1 LERLQEALSATPG
14 ISLNSGVP
22 KTPLPSEFTPPAQ
35 ETPSLVDRV
44 LPKVY
49 DPLQQQQQEIAKLA
63 TSFTPVGTADDFNKA
78 VQDKDP
84 WGLTLAGAGIIPGGG
99 LLSRARNLPK
109 LFSGYHGTKVP
120 DDFTKFKL
128 PPPEQDLG
136 IHFSTDPRVARQYSL
151 GMNAGGTLSGHDRTI
166 PVVADI
172 RSSVKFPQDPIVWN
186 QQDQFR
192 DFVGLQESNSVLETL
207 KKAPG
212 YEKLYQDL
220 SKLEGKPG
228 GWNAN
233 FIPEM
238 QNRGYDAI
246 QYPHFPEYRTAPQPF
261 NSYMVFDPNQ
271 IHGKFTPEGQAL
283 IAERGARKPK
293 SILTMR
299 PGEEKFWQDT
309 YNQSGAFEK
318 SKAEVYKKLG
328 VDPDTPLGHF
338 FVQFPEYTVNKNS
351 ELVKN
356 PKYKPYTQAQLDE
369 FKAEEDRMYPASK
382 GWKKT
387 ASGFSYIEG
396 SVPPAFKDEPKAWF
410 NPDKVFGDPHSR
422 DYLAG
427 QEGVQQYSI
436 PAKPGPLEQAGLDKM
451 SAKGITMT
459 HPGYFKSDPE
469 QIVKN
474 IFPKASK
481 DKLDELIKALM
492 DWENR
497 Q

>member
-1 LERLQEALSATPG
+1 LERLQEAFTATPG
-14 ISLNSGVP
+14 ISLGSGVP
-22 KTPLPSEFTPPAQ
+22 KTPLPPEFTPPAQ

-63 TSFTPVGTADDFNKA
+63 VGASPVGTADDFNKA

-109 LFSGYHGTKVP
+109 LISGYHGTKVP

-151 GMNAGGTLSGHDRTI
+151 GMNEGGTLSGRDRTI

-186 QQDQFR
+186 QQDS
-192 DFVGLQESNSVLETL
+192 DFLISSLGLNEPNSVLQTL

-246 QYPHFPEYRTAPQPF
+246 QYPHMPEYRTAPQPF

-293 SILTMR
+293 SILTMQ
-299 PGEEKFWQDT
+299 PGELRDWQHQ
-309 YNQSGAFEK
+309 YNTAGVFEK

-328 VDPDTPLGHF
+328 VDPDTPLGTF
-338 FVQFPEYTVNKNS
+338 FNQFPEYVVNKNNQ
-351 ELVKN
+351 LVKN
-356 PKYKPYTQAQLDE
+356 KNYSPY
-369 FKAEEDRMYPASK
+369 PS
-382 GWKKT
+382 GWK
-387 ASGFSYIEG
+387 G
-396 SVPPAFKDEPKAWF
+396 SPPDNPPGWSNPYAEYEEATGKMHPADLAEAHKAISAW
-410 NPDKVFGDPHSR
+410 
-422 DYLAG
+422 
-427 QEGVQQYSI
+427 I
-436 PAKPGPLEQAGLDKM
+436 PAKPKLSAAELYPPLP
-451 SAKGITMT
+451 STSPSSVIS
-459 HPGYFKSDPE
+459 HSGYFKSPPE
-469 QIVKN
+469 EIAKN

-481 DKLDELIKALM
+481 DKLDELIKALT
-492 DWENR
+492 DWEKR